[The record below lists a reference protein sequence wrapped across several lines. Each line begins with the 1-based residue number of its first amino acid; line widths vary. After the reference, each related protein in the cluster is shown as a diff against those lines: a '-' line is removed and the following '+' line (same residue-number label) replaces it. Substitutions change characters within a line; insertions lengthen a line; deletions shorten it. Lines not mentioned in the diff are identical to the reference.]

1 MSEKGIPAADAGA
14 DDSFWRSLRFF
25 TIYRLS
31 IAALFLVA
39 ALAFGD
45 TISLGTQDA
54 RLFGRVAA
62 VYLLLAVG
70 FLVVLLR
77 RPRRFNL
84 QLSAQ
89 VAVDVAALTLM
100 MFASGGQKSG
110 IAMLLLVVVA
120 GAALVGQG
128 RMTLFYAYRDHLH
141 RLFCHGD
148 HRPPAGAA
156 GGCQRSAGTGTGQ
169 GTRRPVADQ

>member
-1 MSEKGIPAADAGA
+1 LSEKGIPAADAGA

-70 FLVVLLR
+70 FWSYCCAGR
-77 RPRRFNL
+77 GASIFSFRPRW
-84 QLSAQ
+84 
-89 VAVDVAALTLM
+89 
-100 MFASGGQKSG
+100 
-110 IAMLLLVVVA
+110 
-120 GAALVGQG
+120 
-128 RMTLFYAYRDHLH
+128 
-141 RLFCHGD
+141 
-148 HRPPAGAA
+148 
-156 GGCQRSAGTGTGQ
+156 RSTS
-169 GTRRPVADQ
+169 PL